1 MWIETGMFQVVAGE
15 ALIVGG
21 RLFPALATAT
31 EKVQLPSVVHRVDGM
46 TSNTV
51 GQINK
56 SEM

>member
-56 SEM
+56 S